1 MQRAVLGLCVSLAA
15 CTPLAADSDEP
26 DEPVTSVTVA
36 PRGTPYALSP
46 WRWIAITAPHLAPSI
61 GALGISGLDV
71 AAGRAEA
78 PLRVLGEGTAPP
90 DWPFAL
96 DEGLRAPAL
105 PAATADERVAVG
117 YGITTFSLGDGDRGV
132 EMLELRVRY
141 TDGLIAW
148 INGVPVARRSLGVEL
163 APTSLALRPH
173 GPEWETF
180 YIPVVPSLLRA
191 GVNTLAIEVHPS
203 ARNDAPALAAEL
215 YGRSDRGILR
225 GPIVAAVGATTARIA
240 VETDLNTDASIE
252 WGVGGALDQKAASPP
267 GHHHSFELANLPVK
281 GVVRYRVRGGATQ
294 SPIYAFHT
302 APAAGDVIRIGIYGD
317 VRGGHAVHK
326 KLVDQ
331 MLAEPLDLVAVT
343 GDMVLHGS
351 DEADWQ
357 RFFTITAPLV
367 AQVPYLP
374 AVGNHDLGWDGADTA
389 RNANEVFTL
398 PPGPPDRPA
407 GTNWYS
413 LDVGDVHLVFLDSN
427 AYERPEQ
434 ETWLAADLVAARA
447 RGVRAIIAFT
457 HDGPYSRGYHRGNGI
472 ARQRYVPILV
482 QHHVD
487 YVFSG
492 HDHLYQRGEAG
503 GLRYAVTGGGGASL
517 YGFSCGV
524 SGKPACK
531 LDDGM
536 IAIAREHHYAVLT
549 LTAKTLE
556 LCVRKP
562 DGRLLEPCSRAP
574 LWRP

>member
-1 MQRAVLGLCVSLAA
+1 MQRAVLGLIALAA
-15 CTPLAADSDEP
+15 CAPVAADSDEP
-26 DEPVTSVTVA
+26 EEPAGGVTIA
-36 PRGTPYALSP
+36 PRGAPYPLGP
-46 WRWIAITAPHLAPSI
+46 WRWQAITAPRLALSI
-61 GALGISGLDV
+61 GALGVSGLDV

-78 PLRVLGEGTAPP
+78 TLNVLGDGVAPP
-90 DWPFAL
+90 DWPFSL
-96 DEGLRAPAL
+96 DGGAAAL
-105 PAATADERVAVG
+105 PAATADARVAVG
-117 YGITTFSLGDGDRGV
+117 YGVTTFSLADADSGV

-141 TDGLIAW
+141 SDGLAAW
-148 INGVPVARRSLGVEL
+148 INGVPVARRGLG
-163 APTSLALRPH
+163 AAASPTSLAARPH

-191 GVNTLAIEVHPS
+191 GVNTLAVEVHP
-203 ARNDAPALAAEL
+203 AGRHDAPALAAEL

-225 GPIVAAVGATTARIA
+225 GPIVASIGATTARIA

-252 WGVGGALDQKAASPP
+252 WGVGGALDQKAVSPP
-267 GHHHSFELANLPVK
+267 GHHHSFTLANLPPR

-294 SPIYAFHT
+294 TPVYAIHT
-302 APAAGDVIRIGIYGD
+302 APAAGDVVRIGIYGD
-317 VRGGHAVHK
+317 VRGGHATHK

-374 AVGNHDLGWDGADTA
+374 AVGNHDLGWDGADAA
-389 RNANEVFTL
+389 RSAQEVFTL
-398 PPGPPDRPA
+398 PPGPPDRPP

-413 LDVGDVHLVFLDSN
+413 VDVGDVHLVFLDSN
-427 AYERPEQ
+427 AYEHPEQ
-434 ETWLAADLVAARA
+434 ETWLAADLAAARVK
-447 RGVRAIIAFT
+447 GVRAIIAFT

-472 ARQRYVPILV
+472 ARQRYVPILA
-482 QHHVD
+482 QYHVD
-487 YVFSG
+487 YLFAG

-503 GLRYAVTGGGGASL
+503 GIRYAVTGGGGASL
-517 YGFSCGV
+517 YGISCGTA
-524 SGKPACK
+524 GKPACK
-531 LDDGM
+531 VEDGT

-549 LTAKTLE
+549 LHAKTLE

-574 LWRP
+574 LWRR